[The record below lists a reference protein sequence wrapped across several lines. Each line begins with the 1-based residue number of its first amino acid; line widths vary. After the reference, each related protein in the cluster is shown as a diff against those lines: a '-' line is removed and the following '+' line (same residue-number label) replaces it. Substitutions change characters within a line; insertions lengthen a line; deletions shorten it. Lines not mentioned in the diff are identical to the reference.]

1 MTDRKTPGK
10 PAASQDH
17 SADRP
22 FEERPSGDSL
32 SEKRQAITAQKE
44 QAQQK
49 LDRLEAE
56 AGAAQREL
64 SELAARKEH
73 FKLLEQAVASLEA
86 LSESG
91 VADLFWGPDAKS
103 STQRVEDARAR
114 IATFNSEVKRVEVKH
129 QQFVNDA
136 ALQQQAQEDLEYDL
150 FQVEQQEES
159 RRQEWQVERDETVL
173 PVRRIAM
180 PWMRG
185 FEEDQRFKRTLAGS
199 TAAALLLG
207 LIIPLI
213 DLPIPEKEE
222 LVEVPE
228 RFAKLIRQ
236 PQKPVPPPVQ
246 EQIAEVEPVK
256 PKEVKPEE
264 VVKPQPKRE
273 VAVQAKPAPKKNV
286 NAVGILAFRKN
297 LSDLRQNRPSA
308 NLGSKARVSNAG
320 DTAVDRPQRNMV
332 TAQGSGSSGGINLA
346 DVSRDIGGG
355 GVGLSEGVMLTQ
367 AESSIGGGGPD
378 GRPGGT
384 GGFAGRTDEEIQIVF
399 DRYKAALYR
408 LYNREL
414 RKDPTLRGQMV
425 LRLTIEPDGSVSL
438 CRVQSSDMD
447 APNLAER
454 VVTSVSRFDFGPK
467 DVPPVT
473 ILYPIDFLPTA

>member
-1 MTDRKTPGK
+1 MSDRNKPGN
-10 PAASQDH
+10 ASTSKDKH
-17 SADRP
+17 AGRP
-22 FEERPSGDSL
+22 FEERPTPDAL
-32 SEKRQAITAQKE
+32 SERRRSIAAQKE
-44 QAQQK
+44 EAQQQ
-49 LDRLEAE
+49 LDRLNAEAE
-56 AGAAQREL
+56 AAQQEL
-64 SELAARKEH
+64 TGLAARKEH

-91 VADLFWGPDAKS
+91 AADLFWGPDSPS
-103 STQRVEDARAR
+103 STVRVDDAKAR
-114 IATFNSEVKRVEVKH
+114 IAEFSSEVERVEAKH
-129 QQFVNDA
+129 KKFISDVA
-136 ALQQQAQEDLEYDL
+136 VQQQAQDDLEYDL
-150 FQVEQQEES
+150 FQIEQQEES

-180 PWMRG
+180 PWVRG

-236 PQKPVPPPVQ
+236 PQQPVPPPVQ

-320 DTAVDRPQRNMV
+320 DTALDRPTRNMV
-332 TAQGSGSSGGINLA
+332 TAQGSG
-346 DVSRDIGGG
+346 
-355 GVGLSEGVMLTQ
+355 
-367 AESSIGGGGPD
+367 
-378 GRPGGT
+378 
-384 GGFAGRTDEEIQIVF
+384 
-399 DRYKAALYR
+399 
-408 LYNREL
+408 
-414 RKDPTLRGQMV
+414 
-425 LRLTIEPDGSVSL
+425 
-438 CRVQSSDMD
+438 
-447 APNLAER
+447 
-454 VVTSVSRFDFGPK
+454 
-467 DVPPVT
+467 
-473 ILYPIDFLPTA
+473 

>member
-1 MTDRKTPGK
+1 MSDRNKPDNAPTETDRNTDGK
-10 PAASQDH
+10 
-17 SADRP
+17 
-22 FEERPSGDSL
+22 FEERPTSDVL
-32 SEKRQAITAQKE
+32 SERRRSIAAQKE
-44 QAQQK
+44 EAQQR

-56 AGAAQREL
+56 ATAAQREL
-64 SELAARKEH
+64 NELGARKEH

-86 LSESG
+86 LQESG
-91 VADLFWGPDAKS
+91 AADLFWGPDS
-103 STQRVEDARAR
+103 PTSTVRVEDAKAR
-114 IATFNSEVKRVEVKH
+114 IAEFSSEVERVEAKH
-129 QQFVNDA
+129 QRFISDVA
-136 ALQQQAQEDLEYDL
+136 VQQQAQEDLEYDL
-150 FQVEQQEES
+150 FQIEQQEES
-159 RRQEWQVERDETVL
+159 RRQEWQIERDENVL

-185 FEEDQRFKRTLAGS
+185 FEEDQRFKKTLAGS

-236 PQKPVPPPVQ
+236 PQKPVPQPVQ

-256 PKEVKPEE
+256 PKEVKPEK

-273 VAVQAKPAPKKNV
+273 VAAQAKPAPKKNV
-286 NAVGILAFRKN
+286 NSVGILAFRKN
-297 LSDLRQNRPSA
+297 LSDLRQNRPSLD
-308 NLGSKARVSNAG
+308 LGSKAQVSNAG
-320 DTAVDRPQRNMV
+320 DTAIDRPQRNMV
-332 TAQGSGSSGGINLA
+332 TAQGTGSSGGINLA

-355 GVGLSEGVMLTQ
+355 GGGLSEGVMLTQ

-438 CRVQSSDMD
+438 CRVQSSDME
-447 APNLAER
+447 APNLAEQ
-454 VVTSVSRFDFGPK
+454 VLASVKRFDFGPK